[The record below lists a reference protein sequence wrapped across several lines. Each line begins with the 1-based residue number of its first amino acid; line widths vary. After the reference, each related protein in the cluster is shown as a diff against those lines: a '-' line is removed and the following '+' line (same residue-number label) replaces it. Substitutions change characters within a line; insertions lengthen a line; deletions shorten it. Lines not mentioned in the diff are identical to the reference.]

1 MQISYNWLR
10 ELVDFSWDAPTL
22 ASKLTLIGTAVES
35 VQPVSGNLENI
46 VVGKIL
52 TVESH
57 PNASGLKVCKVE
69 LGRDLQMNVVCGAPN
84 VKVGM
89 KSPLALSGAV
99 LKDGMRI
106 QSVDKRGVVSEGMLC
121 SQAELGISDDHS
133 GIMELE
139 STVKAGSDLKTALSL
154 DDVFLSFDLTP
165 NRADS
170 LSAVG
175 IARDIA
181 ALSGS
186 PVKRPTAEMKE
197 IADKAAASVEISI
210 EDPIGCPRYAARVIK
225 GVKIGRSPWWMQQR
239 LLASGMRAI
248 NNIVDIT
255 NYVMLEYGH
264 PLHAFD
270 FANFAQPKV
279 LVRRARDGEVFR
291 TLDGIDR
298 KLNADVLL
306 ITDGTKPVAIGGIMG
321 GEFSEVTDTTTDIL
335 LESAYFDPSVIRRGR
350 KHLGLQSES
359 QTRFERGADP
369 NIVPVA
375 LDRAA
380 SLMERFASGRVLT
393 GTVDVYPQKIHP
405 VKLELRPSRVN
416 QILATDISAPMMID
430 ILHALEFKVA
440 PGKNLTVEVPT
451 FRPDVTRE
459 IDVIEEIARIYGYD
473 KIPTRLFSGGKLLV
487 SRNPREAFAAKVRE
501 SLIGQGYYEAVT
513 NSIVDPKQVRRL
525 APRQEGVEILNPIS
539 EDLKWL
545 RPSLIPGL
553 LNAVYENTSH
563 QVRTIKLFE
572 IGTVMT
578 PKGEQLP
585 DETQRVALALSGS
598 DAGENWAF
606 HPTEFTFHDLKG
618 AIEGIEQLADQAI
631 TYSPAS
637 DPAFDPACCFEIRL
651 GGDVIGVCGAIQPS
665 ILKALNIKAE
675 VLIAELNFEDLMASA
690 KPTRPYRQL
699 PRFPSS
705 ERDIAIVV
713 DEGVPCAELLATIRA
728 AADQTLAETIVLDLY
743 KGKQVDSGKK
753 SLAFRLVFQHES
765 KTLTDSDIERVINR
779 MIEALK
785 SEHGATLRS

>member
-10 ELVDFSWDAPTL
+10 ELVDFGWDTQTL

-35 VQPVSGNLENI
+35 VQPVSTNLENV

-52 TVESH
+52 TVEPH
-57 PNASGLKVCKVE
+57 PHAPGLKICKVE
-69 LGRDLQMNVVCGAPN
+69 LGRDVQMNVVCGAPN

-99 LKDGMRI
+99 LKDGLRI
-106 QSVDKRGVVSEGMLC
+106 QSVDKQGVVSEGMLC
-121 SQAELGISDDHS
+121 SQAELGISEDHS

-139 STVKAGSDLKTALSL
+139 ATAKSGSDLKTALSL
-154 DDVFLSFDLTP
+154 DDVSLNFDLTP

-170 LSAVG
+170 LSAIG

-181 ALSGS
+181 ALCGS
-186 PVKRPTAEMKE
+186 PVKRPTAEIKE
-197 IADKAAASVEISI
+197 IADKAAAVVDVSI

-239 LLASGMRAI
+239 LLASGIRAI
-248 NNIVDIT
+248 NSIVDIT

-270 FANFAQPKV
+270 FANFAQPRV
-279 LVRRARDGEVFR
+279 LVRRATDGEVFR

-298 KLNADVLL
+298 KLNSDVLL
-306 ITDGTKPVAIGGIMG
+306 ITDGVKPVAIAGIMG
-321 GEFSEVTDTTTDIL
+321 GEFSEVTNKTTDIL

-350 KHLGLQSES
+350 KYLGLQSES

-369 NIVPVA
+369 NIVPIA
-375 LDRAA
+375 LDRVA
-380 SLMERFASGRVLT
+380 SLIEHLAGGRVLA
-393 GTVDVYPQKIHP
+393 GIVDVYPQKIHP

-416 QILATDISAPMMID
+416 QILATEMSAPVMID
-430 ILHALEFKVA
+430 ILHALEFKVI

-459 IDVIEEIARIYGYD
+459 IDVIEEIARIYGYE

-487 SRNPREAFAAKVRE
+487 SRNPREVFAAKARE
-501 SLIGQGYYEAVT
+501 SLIGQGYYEVVT

-525 APRQEGVEILNPIS
+525 DPQQECVEILNPIS

-545 RPSLIPGL
+545 RPSLISGL
-553 LNAVYENTSH
+553 LNAVYENISH

-572 IGTVMT
+572 IGTVMA
-578 PKGEQLP
+578 PSGKQLP
-585 DETQRVALALSGS
+585 NETQRIALALSGS
-598 DAGENWAF
+598 DMGENWAF

-618 AIEGIEQLADQAI
+618 AIEGIERLTDRRVI
-631 TYSPAS
+631 YSPVSNA
-637 DPAFDPACCFEIRL
+637 AFDPACCFEVTM
-651 GGDVIGVCGAIQPS
+651 GVETIGICGAIQPA
-665 ILKALNIKAE
+665 ILRAFNIKAE
-675 VLIAELNFEDLMASA
+675 VLVAELNFEVILASA
-690 KPTRPYRQL
+690 SPTKSYQQL
-699 PRFPSS
+699 PRFPIS

-713 DEGVPCAELLATIRA
+713 DEGVFCAELLETIRN
-728 AADQTLAETIVLDLY
+728 AADQTLVETVVLDLY

-753 SLAFRLVFQHES
+753 SLAFRLVFQDES
-765 KTLTDSDIERVINR
+765 RTLTDADIERVLNK
-779 MIEALK
+779 MVESLK
-785 SEHGATLRS
+785 SKHGATLRA

>member
-10 ELVDFSWDAPTL
+10 ELVDFGWDAQTL

-35 VQPVSGNLENI
+35 VQPVSTNLENV

-52 TVESH
+52 TVEPH
-57 PNASGLKVCKVE
+57 PHAPGLKVCKVE
-69 LGRDLQMNVVCGAPN
+69 LGRDVQMNVVCGAPN

-99 LKDGMRI
+99 LKDGLRI
-106 QSVDKRGVVSEGMLC
+106 QSVDKHGVVSEGMLC
-121 SQAELGISDDHS
+121 SQAELGISEDHS

-139 STVKAGSDLKTALSL
+139 STAKAGFDLKTALSL
-154 DDVFLSFDLTP
+154 DDVSLSFDLTP

-170 LSAVG
+170 LSAIG

-181 ALSGS
+181 ALCGS
-186 PVKRPTAEMKE
+186 PVKRPTAEIRE
-197 IADKAAASVEISI
+197 IADKAAAVVDVSI

-239 LLASGMRAI
+239 LLASGIRAI
-248 NNIVDIT
+248 NSIVDIT

-279 LVRRARDGEVFR
+279 LVRRATEGEVFR
-291 TLDGIDR
+291 TLDGVDR
-298 KLNADVLL
+298 KLNSDVLL
-306 ITDGTKPVAIGGIMG
+306 VTDGVKPVAIAGIMG
-321 GEFSEVTDTTTDIL
+321 GEFSEVAEKTTDIL

-350 KHLGLQSES
+350 KYLGLQSES

-369 NIVPVA
+369 NIVPTA
-375 LDRAA
+375 LDRVA
-380 SLMERFASGRVLT
+380 SLIERLAGGRVLA

-416 QILATDISAPMMID
+416 QILATEMSAPMMID
-430 ILHALEFKVA
+430 ILHALEFRVL

-459 IDVIEEIARIYGYD
+459 IDVIEEIARIYGYE
-473 KIPTRLFSGGKLLV
+473 KIPTRSFSGGKLLV
-487 SRNPREAFAAKVRE
+487 SRNPREVFAGKARE
-501 SLIGQGYYEAVT
+501 SLIGQGYFEVVT

-525 APRQEGVEILNPIS
+525 DPQQECVEILNPIS

-553 LNAVYENTSH
+553 LNAVYENISH

-572 IGTVMT
+572 IGTVMS
-578 PKGEQLP
+578 PNGEQLP
-585 DETQRVALALSGS
+585 NETQRIALALSGS
-598 DAGENWAF
+598 DMGENWAF

-618 AIEGIEQLADQAI
+618 AIEGIERLTDRRI
-631 TYSPAS
+631 TYSPVSNA
-637 DPAFDPACCFEIRL
+637 ALDPACCFKVTL
-651 GGDVIGVCGAIQPS
+651 GVETVGICGAIQPA
-665 ILKALNIKAE
+665 ILRAFNIKAE
-675 VLIAELNFEDLMASA
+675 VLVAELNFEVLLASA
-690 KPTRPYRQL
+690 SPTNPYQQL
-699 PRFPSS
+699 PRFPTS

-713 DEGVPCAELLATIRA
+713 DEGVFCAELLETIRK
-728 AADQTLAETIVLDLY
+728 AADHTLVDTIVLDLY
-743 KGKQVDSGKK
+743 QGKQVDSGKK
-753 SLAFRLVFQHES
+753 SLAFRLVFQDES
-765 KTLTDSDIERVINR
+765 KTLTDADIERVING
-779 MIEALK
+779 MVESLK
-785 SEHGATLRS
+785 SKHGATLRA